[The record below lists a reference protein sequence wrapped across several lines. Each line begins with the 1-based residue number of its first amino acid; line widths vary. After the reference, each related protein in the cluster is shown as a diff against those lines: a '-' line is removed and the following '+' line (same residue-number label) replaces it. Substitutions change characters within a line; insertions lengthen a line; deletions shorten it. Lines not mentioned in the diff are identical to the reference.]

1 MPKDVSRSARR
12 PPSKP
17 RSADPDVMRAARAI
31 KAMREGLGL
40 TQRQVAEHHPNDISY
55 QYVAMN
61 ENGQVPGIV
70 KPATQREMLQA
81 LSAAAQLDPPL
92 TLEDL
97 AAAMARVDQAD
108 AAAEAGDPLALR
120 LANAIQPKAE
130 RQAVFPT
137 REGDITFT
145 FPADLSPDGFRE
157 LEAYFQAFVKANTR
171 SS

>member
-40 TQRQVAEHHPNDISY
+40 TQR
-55 QYVAMN
+55 
-61 ENGQVPGIV
+61 QVPGIV